1 MIDTIVFD
9 MGNVLIRWNTG
20 DMLRSFPITAEQA
33 AMIKQELF
41 QGVEWYQQD
50 RGIITEEQVVERVC
64 ARLPEALHEVVRF
77 MVYGWYERFLVPMP
91 GVAELV
97 RELKGEGYRI
107 LLLSNASRAVRGYFD
122 RVPGSECFDGLMLSA
137 EERLMKPQHEIYE
150 ALYARF
156 GVKPEN
162 CVFIDDSTAN
172 VEGAILTG
180 MPALIFR
187 GDVARLRRELA
198 ALGVRCAV

>member
-1 MIDTIVFD
+1 MIDTVVFD
-9 MGNVLIRWNTG
+9 MGNVLISWDTRR
-20 DMLRSFPITAEQA
+20 MLNSFDLTAAQA
-33 AMIKQELF
+33 ETILQELF

-50 RGIITEEQVVERVC
+50 RGILSEDQVVERVC
-64 ARLPEALHEVVRF
+64 ARLPEELHEVVRF
-77 MVYGWYERFLVPMP
+77 MVYSWYERFLIPMP

-107 LLLSNASRAVRGYFD
+107 LLLSNASKAVRNYFD

-137 EERLMKPQHEIYE
+137 EEVLMKPQHEIYE

-156 GVKPEN
+156 GLCPEN

-187 GDVARLRRELA
+187 GDVSRLRRELA
-198 ALGVRCAV
+198 ALGVRCKV